1 MRGNLIDI
9 EARLTEVVTER
20 DSLKAALENDGDDGA
35 GVGGGDHDDI
45 IEQLKLEHEQQ
56 LEELQDSMTQAA
68 SGAQA
73 ENDELRRELEALRS
87 ESKKTEL
94 EHYAKISGMKSV
106 HENNLRLLREE
117 PTVLSEKLASGIGQS
132 SSDKEAKM
140 QTEIYELK
148 NMLGE
153 VLNRFESQS
162 AGENPVKIKQEPG
175 FLAGHVAQDTQ
186 LAQAGQTG

>member
-1 MRGNLIDI
+1 MRGNLLDI

-35 GVGGGDHDDI
+35 GVSGDHDEI

-56 LEELQDSMTQAA
+56 LEELHDSMTQAA
-68 SGAQA
+68 SGTQA

-87 ESKKTEL
+87 ESKRTAL
-94 EHYAKISGMKSV
+94 EHYAKVSGMKNV
-106 HENNLRLLREE
+106 HENESRLLREE
-117 PTVLSEKLASGIGQS
+117 RNALLEKLASGIGQS